1 MRFIGLVAMSVL
13 TLAVACHRGSAQA
26 PGDPVSLSDQRPRI
40 EGLLRDLAAVLLADP
55 ILLDGVRSA
64 SAGNDDWPPALIAER
79 DNQWRLQAKRGVG
92 PLLDQVLGGPLSRQL
107 VLLRLPL
114 AGLLAD
120 LALMDD
126 RGLLI
131 AATRLTSDYDQ
142 SDEPKFMETLP
153 AGPGAILVEP
163 PAYDELAD
171 DYVIAASITLT
182 DPWTGRPIGV
192 LTANIA
198 LDTLDR

>member
-13 TLAVACHRGSAQA
+13 AWAAA
-26 PGDPVSLSDQRPRI
+26 PATGFARPSGQLVSLSDQRPRI
-40 EGLLRDLAAVLLADP
+40 EGLMRDLAARLLADP
-55 ILLDGVRSA
+55 ILLNGVRSA
-64 SAGNDDWPPALIAER
+64 SAGNDDLPPDLIAER
-79 DNQWRLQAKRGVG
+79 DDQWRLQAKRGVG
-92 PLLDQVLGGPLSRQL
+92 PLLDHVLGGPLSRQL
-107 VLLRLPL
+107 TLLRLPL

-120 LALMDD
+120 LAVTDD

-153 AGPGAILVEP
+153 AGPGAVLVEP
-163 PAYDELAD
+163 PAYDESAD

-182 DPWTGRPIGV
+182 DPSTGLPIGV